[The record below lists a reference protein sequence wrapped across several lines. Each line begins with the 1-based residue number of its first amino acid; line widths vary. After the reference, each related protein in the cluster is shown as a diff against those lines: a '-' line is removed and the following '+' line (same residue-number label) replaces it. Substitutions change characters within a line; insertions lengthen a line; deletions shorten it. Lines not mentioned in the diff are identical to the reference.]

1 MFETA
6 ILNNPALSKVQ
17 MFAYLMSSLQG
28 EAKACLAGLTLTEQN
43 FLLALE
49 ILTTRFGQKDA
60 IIREHLKSL
69 QKSKPPNATA
79 VSLRQF
85 SNEILM
91 HKRCLEN
98 LEVGVEKYET
108 MMMPILLQKLPE
120 SIRKKVVSGSLR
132 SSNCYTMD
140 KFLAL
145 LNHEID
151 VLEECKEIGAIDR
164 SSQSDDAKREVVT
177 FREGSATVLHTL
189 TSKPTTKKTRTS
201 NKFCVYCD
209 SQQHYSSD
217 CTVVKCSFS
226 C

>member
-6 ILNNPALSKVQ
+6 VLNNAALSKVQ
-17 MFAYLMSSLQG
+17 MFAYLMSSLHG

-43 FLLALE
+43 FVLALE

-69 QKSKPPNATA
+69 QNSKPPNATA
-79 VSLRQF
+79 VSLRHF
-85 SNEILM
+85 SNAILM

-120 SIRKKVVSGSLR
+120 SIRKNVISRSFG

-140 KFLAL
+140 NFLEL
-145 LNHEID
+145 LSHEID
-151 VLEECKEIGAIDR
+151 VLQECLLTKLVLLTVAVNQAMRKER
-164 SSQSDDAKREVVT
+164 
-177 FREGSATVLHTL
+177 
-189 TSKPTTKKTRTS
+189 
-201 NKFCVYCD
+201 
-209 SQQHYSSD
+209 
-217 CTVVKCSFS
+217 
-226 C
+226 